1 MEIKVLNTLIDIC
14 KDKDI
19 IIEFNTMGIILIKF
33 SNDKKMFKRMYNKEL
48 ICNEQIELMN
58 IVEQFIDEANY
69 KFNAKGRK

>member
-19 IIEFNTMGIILIKF
+19 IIEFNAMGIILIKF

-58 IVEQFIDEANY
+58 IVEKFIDEVNY
-69 KFNAKGRK
+69 KFKEDK

>member
-1 MEIKVLNTLIDIC
+1 MEIKVLNTLINIC

-19 IIEFNTMGIILIKF
+19 IIEFNAMGIILIKF

-48 ICNEQIELMN
+48 ICNEQIELVN

-69 KFNAKGRK
+69 KFKEDK

>member
-1 MEIKVLNTLIDIC
+1 MEIKVLKTLIDIC

-19 IIEFNTMGIILIKF
+19 IIEFNAMGIILIKF

-69 KFNAKGRK
+69 KFKEDK

>member
-19 IIEFNTMGIILIKF
+19 IIEFNAMGIILIKF
-33 SNDKKMFKRMYNKEL
+33 SNDKRVFKRMHNKEL

-58 IVEQFIDEANY
+58 IVEKFIDEANY
-69 KFNAKGRK
+69 KFKED